1 MTTEEQPEKNT
12 EGMLWHFVQAHSGH
26 EKRAAENLERSVE
39 RAGLEQDFG
48 EVLVPQETVMEIK
61 DGARVPKVKRLYPG
75 YILVQMRYSTEM
87 WHAVRSAYRVLGF
100 VGFEGREAGVP
111 PVVDNAVV
119 EGIKSKM
126 YADETEPQTI
136 PQFKKGD
143 AVRVIDGPFKN
154 FSGSVEEVNN
164 EKGKVR
170 VLVSIFGRSTP
181 VELDF
186 VQVDPVEV

>member
-1 MTTEEQPEKNT
+1 MTTEQLPEKDT

-39 RAGLEQDFG
+39 RAELTHDLG
-48 EVLVPQETVMEIK
+48 EVLVPQETVMEVK
-61 DGARVPKVKRLYPG
+61 DGVRVPKVKRLYPG

-87 WHAVRSAYRVLGF
+87 WHAVRGAYRVLGF
-100 VGFEGREAGVP
+100 VGFEARQAGVP
-111 PVVDNAVV
+111 PVVEDSVV
-119 EGIKSKM
+119 EAIKSKM
-126 YADETEPQTI
+126 YADEAEPQTI
-136 PQFKKGD
+136 PQFAVGD
-143 AVRVIDGPFKN
+143 NVRVIDGPFKN
-154 FSGSVEEVNN
+154 FSGAVEEVNN